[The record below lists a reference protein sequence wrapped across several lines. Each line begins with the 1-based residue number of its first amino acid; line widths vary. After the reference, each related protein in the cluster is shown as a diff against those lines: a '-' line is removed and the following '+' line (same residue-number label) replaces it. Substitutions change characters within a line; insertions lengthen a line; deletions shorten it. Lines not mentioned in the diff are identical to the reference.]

1 MNNSKSFRLGVVGL
15 GTVGIATLKL
25 LESQLSNINNKSGK
39 EVIIKAVSA
48 KDKNKNR
55 NIDISNYE
63 WEESPVNLAKREDID
78 AIVELVGGSDGL
90 AKELAY
96 SAIENNKYF
105 ITANKAL
112 IAKYGYDLHQ
122 MSSNKEIEIYYEAA
136 VAGAIPVINSI
147 KEGLVS
153 NNIISI
159 YAILNGTCN
168 YILSDMTN
176 NGKSFDEALIKAQE
190 LGFAEADPTF
200 DIEGI
205 DSAHKL
211 VILGLLAYG
220 AKPNLDEVYVEGI
233 TKIQAEDIKY
243 AERLGF
249 KIKLICI
256 ASIDNNS
263 LDFRVH
269 PALCESESIG
279 AGIGGA
285 LNAIFLEGD
294 YSKKLTFIGE
304 GAGAEPTASSVV
316 SDIINAAKCNKF
328 SINFNSVKNTR
339 KYKNILSRVGKY
351 YLRLLVNDKTGVL
364 ASITSLLNENDI
376 SLDSVI
382 QEGKEKEENKYIIIL
397 THDCDELNINNAI
410 NEIGKLDTIIG
421 KPYLI
426 RVEKI

>member
-1 MNNSKSFRLGVVGL
+1 MNNTNSFSLGIVGL
-15 GTVGIATLKL
+15 GTVGLATLKL
-25 LESQLSNINNKSGK
+25 LENQLDNINKKSGK
-39 EVIIKAVSA
+39 KIIIKAISA
-48 KDKNKNR
+48 KDKNKSR
-55 NIDISNYE
+55 SIDVSKYD
-63 WEESPVNLAKREDID
+63 WEESPLKLTERGDID
-78 AIVELVGGSDGL
+78 AIVELIGGSDGL

-96 SAIENNKYF
+96 SSIKNNKLF

-112 IAKYGYDLHQ
+112 IAKYGYDLNEKVLKKD
-122 MSSNKEIEIYYEAA
+122 SAVYYEAA

-147 KEGLVS
+147 KDGLVS

-176 NGKSFDEALIKAQE
+176 NSKSFADALIKAKE
-190 LGFAEADPTF
+190 LGFAEADATF

-220 AKPNLDEVYVEGI
+220 AKPNLDKVYIEGI
-233 TKIQAEDIKY
+233 TSIKAEDIKY
-243 AERLGF
+243 AGRLGY

-256 ASIDNNS
+256 ASIDNNK

-269 PALCESESIG
+269 PALCLSESLS

-285 LNAIFLEGD
+285 LNAIFIEGD

-316 SDIINAAKCNKF
+316 SDIINAAKSNKSLNNF
-328 SINFNSVKNTR
+328 HSIKNER
-339 KYKNILSRVGKY
+339 EYKNIISRVGKY
-351 YLRLLVNDKTGVL
+351 YLRLLVSDKTGVL
-364 ASITSLLNENDI
+364 ASITSILNENDI

-382 QEGKEKEENKYIIIL
+382 QEGNENLEEKYLIIL
-397 THDCDELNINNAI
+397 THDCNELNIINAI
-410 NEIGKLDTIIG
+410 NKIENLDTIII
-421 KPYLI
+421 KPHLI